1 MQPLL
6 RTAIA
11 LCGCCISVLAVAQAV
26 VTGRVVDDRTGEAL
40 PFVHVRPDGAAQ
52 GVLADADGRFAV
64 EVVRFPTAFVC
75 SYVGYS
81 VQRFEVHGEAP
92 VVVRLRALTKE
103 LSEAVVRPGENPAH
117 RIIEA
122 VHANRKR
129 NDGLGAGSFRYT
141 SYARTVFTIEADSA
155 LMTDTARIAEL
166 DSSRREIVEFMNE
179 QHLLLIESATRRT
192 FRPPNGDHE
201 EVLALRVSGFEDPGL
216 LALVA
221 ATKTFSMYEPL
232 IPLGEKTYMSP
243 ISRGSV
249 NSYLFVLEDTLYQGA
264 DSVFVI
270 SYRPRTGKN
279 FEGLAGTLWVNSDG
293 YALQNVVAGPVKRG
307 EGQGLK
313 VQQVHKRVG
322 GTWFPVQLNTTYFFD
337 GITLNGFQPLG
348 IGRVQLRDIETGIAV
363 ERSEVSGPEF
373 VMDPLALH
381 RDEAYW
387 GALRPDTLGRKEL
400 RTYRFID
407 SLSKAENLGRTLKGL
422 EALLSGNIPW
432 GPIDIE
438 LRRVLSANAL
448 EDVRLGLGLSTN
460 DRVSRVVRVGG
471 WFGYGFGD
479 KAWKYGADLRVKPRP
494 SRSLE
499 LHAYYANDLVESGG
513 IAFKGPR
520 SLLLSDDVRLLYMD
534 RMDRVERIGGTV
546 HMRLASGLR
555 MWVGTAS
562 ELRINDLGYRFVQ
575 PLGEG
580 VERLVDDFRSGEV
593 SVDVRYARGERLAQ
607 LPDRQVD
614 LGTKWPVLQVSFA
627 QAVEGLWEGEQQW
640 WRAAVQTGKSFRTR
654 RLGTPSIRVMAGI
667 ADATAAYPFLFNMR
681 GSRGEGLWVNTPYAF
696 ETMVPGEF
704 LADRFVVLHYR
715 HSFGKLL
722 LKTKKWQPLPSLVT
736 SAGWGGL
743 DHAAS
748 HRGYDFRTMEEG
760 FIESGAEIL
769 FRNNLSALGFGMYW
783 RYGPY
788 ALPDATDNLYLKL
801 ALGIGI

>member
-1 MQPLL
+1 M
-6 RTAIA
+6 
-11 LCGCCISVLAVAQAV
+11 
-26 VTGRVVDDRTGEAL
+26 VDDRTGEPL
-40 PFVHVRPDGAAQ
+40 PFVHVRSEGVGQ
-52 GVLADADGRFAV
+52 GVLADADGRFTLDVA
-64 EVVRFPTAFVC
+64 ELPTALVF
-75 SYVGYS
+75 SYVGYAAL
-81 VQRFEVHGEAP
+81 QHEVTDFGP
-92 VVVRLRALTKE
+92 VVVRLQALTKE
-103 LSEAVVRPGENPAH
+103 LSAAVVRPGQNPAH

-129 NDGLGAGSFRYT
+129 NDGLSAGSFRYT

-166 DSSRREIVEFMNE
+166 DSSRREIVDFMNE

-221 ATKTFSMYEPL
+221 STKTFSMYEPL

-249 NSYLFVLEDTLYQGA
+249 NSYLFILEDTLYQGA

-279 FEGLAGTLWVNSDG
+279 FDGLAGTLWVNSDG

-313 VQQVHKRVG
+313 VQQVHKRIG
-322 GTWFPVQLNTTYFFD
+322 STWFPVQLNTTYFFD
-337 GITLNGFQPLG
+337 GISLNGFQPLG
-348 IGRVQLRDIETGIAV
+348 IGRVQLRDIETGV
-363 ERSEVSGPEF
+363 DVKRSEVGGPELS
-373 VMDPLALH
+373 VDPLALR
-381 RDEAYW
+381 RDESYW
-387 GALRPDTLGRKEL
+387 QALRPDTLGRKEL
-400 RTYRFID
+400 KTYRVID
-407 SLSKAENLGRTLKGL
+407 SLSKAENLGRTLMGL

-432 GPIDIE
+432 GPVDID

-460 DRVSRVVRVGG
+460 DRVSRVARAGG

-499 LHAYYANDLVESGG
+499 VHAYYANDLVESAGV
-513 IAFKGPR
+513 AFKGPR

-562 ELRINDLGYRFVQ
+562 ELRINDLGYRHVL

-580 VERLVDDFRSGEV
+580 VERLVNDFRSGEV
-593 SVDVRYARGERLAQ
+593 SIDVRYAHGERLAQ

-640 WRAAVQTGKSFRTR
+640 WRASVQAGKSFRTR
-654 RLGTPSIRVMAGI
+654 RMGTPSLRVMAGM

-696 ETMVPGEF
+696 ETMVPGKF

-715 HSFGKLL
+715 HAFGKLL
-722 LKTKKWQPLPSLVT
+722 LKTRKWQPLPTFVT
-736 SAGWGGL
+736 NVGWGSL
-743 DHAAS
+743 DQAAN
-748 HRGYDFRTMEEG
+748 HRGYDFRSMEAG
-760 FIESGAEIL
+760 LFESGAEIL
-769 FRNNLSALGFGMYW
+769 FRNNLSALGFGVYW

-788 ALPDATDNLYLKL
+788 ALKDATDNVYLKL

>member
-1 MQPLL
+1 MLPLL

-11 LCGCCISVLAVAQAV
+11 LSVGCLSVLAQAQIV
-26 VTGRVVDDRTGEAL
+26 LTGRVVDDRTGEPL
-40 PFVHVRPDGAAQ
+40 PFVHVHAEGNGQ
-52 GVLADADGRFAV
+52 GLLADADGHFTLDVAALPV
-64 EVVRFPTAFVC
+64 GLTC
-75 SYVGYS
+75 SYVGYAPLR
-81 VQRFEVHGEAP
+81 VEATQP
-92 VVVRLRALTKE
+92 GPHVLRMQALSKE
-103 LSEAVVRPGENPAH
+103 LKETIVRPGENPAH
-117 RIIEA
+117 RIIGT

-129 NDGLGAGSFRYT
+129 NDGLSAGSFRYT

-155 LMTDTARIAEL
+155 LMTDTARIAGL
-166 DSSRREIVEFMNE
+166 DSNRREIVDFMNE

-192 FRPPNGDHE
+192 FRPPNGDRE

-221 ATKTFSMYEPL
+221 STRTFSMYEPL

-249 NSYLFVLEDTLYQGA
+249 NSYLFILEDTLYQGA

-279 FEGLAGTLWVNSDG
+279 FDGLAGTLWVNSDG

-313 VQQVHKRVG
+313 VQQVHQRVG
-322 GTWFPVQLNTTYFFD
+322 DTWFPVQLNTTYFFD

-348 IGRVQLRDIETGIAV
+348 IGRVQIRDVETGV
-363 ERSEVSGPEF
+363 DVKRSEVAGPEF
-373 VMDPLALH
+373 AVDPLAVR
-381 RDEAYW
+381 RDESYW
-387 GALRPDTLGRKEL
+387 QALRPDTLGRKEL
-400 RTYRFID
+400 RTYHVID
-407 SLSKAENLGRTLKGL
+407 SISKAENLGRTLKGL

-432 GPIDIE
+432 GPIDLE

-460 DRVSRVVRVGG
+460 DRVSRVARVGG

-479 KAWKYGADLRVKPRP
+479 KAWKYGGDLRVKPMP
-494 SRSLE
+494 ARSLE

-513 IAFKGPR
+513 VTFKGPR

-562 ELRINDLGYRFVQ
+562 ELRINDLGYRFVEPQ
-575 PLGEG
+575 GEG
-580 VERLVDDFRSGEV
+580 VSRLVNDFRSGEV
-593 SVDVRYARGERLAQ
+593 SVDVRFAHGERLAQ

-614 LGTKWPVLQVSFA
+614 LGTKWPVLQVSFM

-640 WRAAVQTGKSFRTR
+640 WRVAAQVGKSFRTR
-654 RLGTPSIRVMAGI
+654 RMGTPSVRVMAGV

-681 GSRGEGLWVNTPYAF
+681 GSRGDGWWVNTPYAF

-722 LKTKKWQPLPSLVT
+722 LKTKKWQPLPTIVT
-736 SAGWGGL
+736 STGWGAL
-743 DHAAS
+743 DHPAN
-748 HRGYDFRTMEEG
+748 HRGYDFRSMEDG
-760 FIESGAEIL
+760 FFESGAEIL
-769 FRNNLSALGFGMYW
+769 FRNNLSALGFGVYW

-788 ALPDATDNLYLKL
+788 ALPDAMDNLYLKL

>member
-1 MQPLL
+1 M
-6 RTAIA
+6 
-11 LCGCCISVLAVAQAV
+11 
-26 VTGRVVDDRTGEAL
+26 
-40 PFVHVRPDGAAQ
+40 
-52 GVLADADGRFAV
+52 LADADGRFTLDVAV
-64 EVVRFPTAFVC
+64 LPTALVF

-81 VQRFEVHGEAP
+81 ELQHEVTDLGP
-92 VVVRLRALTKE
+92 VVVRLQALTKE
-103 LSEAVVRPGENPAH
+103 LSAAVVRPGQNPAH

-122 VHANRKR
+122 VHANRRR
-129 NDGLGAGSFRYT
+129 NDGLSAGSFRYT

-166 DSSRREIVEFMNE
+166 DSSRREIVDIMNE

-221 ATKTFSMYEPL
+221 STKTFSMYEPL

-249 NSYLFVLEDTLYQGA
+249 NSYLFILEDTLYQGA

-279 FEGLAGTLWVNSDG
+279 FDGLAGTLWVNSDG

-313 VQQVHKRVG
+313 VQQLHKRIG
-322 GTWFPVQLNTTYFFD
+322 ATWFPVQLNTTYFFD

-348 IGRVQLRDIETGIAV
+348 IGRVQLRDIETGV
-363 ERSEVSGPEF
+363 DVKRSEVGGPELS
-373 VMDPLALH
+373 VDPLALR
-381 RDEAYW
+381 RDESYW
-387 GALRPDTLGRKEL
+387 QALRPDTLGRKEL
-400 RTYRFID
+400 KTYRVID

-422 EALLSGNIPW
+422 EALLSGHIPW
-432 GPIDIE
+432 GPVDID

-460 DRVSRVVRVGG
+460 DRVSRVARAGG

-499 LHAYYANDLVESGG
+499 MHAYYANDLVESGG
-513 IAFKGPR
+513 VAFKGPR

-534 RMDRVERIGGTV
+534 RMDRVERIGATV

-562 ELRINDLGYRFVQ
+562 ELRINDLGYGHVL

-580 VERLVDDFRSGEV
+580 VERLVNDFRSGEV
-593 SVDVRYARGERLAQ
+593 SIDLRYAHGERLAQ
-607 LPDRQVD
+607 LPDGQVD

-640 WRAAVQTGKSFRTR
+640 WRASVQAGKSFRTR
-654 RLGTPSIRVMAGI
+654 RMGTPSLRVMAGM

-715 HSFGKLL
+715 HAFGKLL
-722 LKTKKWQPLPSLVT
+722 LKTRKWQPLPTFVT
-736 SAGWGGL
+736 NVGWGSL
-743 DHAAS
+743 DYAAN
-748 HRGYDFRTMEEG
+748 HRGYDFRSMEAG
-760 FIESGAEIL
+760 LFESGAEIL
-769 FRNNLSALGFGMYW
+769 FRNNLSALGFGVYW

-788 ALPDATDNLYLKL
+788 ALKDATDNVYLKL

>member
-1 MQPLL
+1 MLPLL
-6 RTAIA
+6 RTTLA
-11 LCGCCISVLAVAQAV
+11 LCAGFLSLVACAQTL
-26 VTGRVVDDRTGEAL
+26 VTGRVVDERTGEPL
-40 PFVHVRPDGAAQ
+40 PFVHVRAHGAGQ
-52 GVLADADGRFAV
+52 GLLADADGHFTVDVAAL
-64 EVVRFPTAFVC
+64 PTTLMC

-81 VQRFEVHGEAP
+81 LLQIEVVDAGPH
-92 VVVRLRALTKE
+92 VLRMHALSKE

-122 VHANRKR
+122 VHANRRR
-129 NDGLGAGSFRYT
+129 NDGLSAGSFRYT

-155 LMTDTARIAEL
+155 LMTDTARIAQL
-166 DSSRREIVEFMNE
+166 DSNRREIVEFMNE
-179 QHLLLIESATRRT
+179 QYLLLIESATRRT
-192 FRPPNGDHE
+192 FRAPGGDHE

-221 ATKTFSMYEPL
+221 STKTFSMYEPL

-249 NSYLFVLEDTLYQGA
+249 NSYLFILEDTLFQGP

-322 GTWFPVQLNTTYFFD
+322 ATWFPEQLNTTYFFD

-348 IGRVQLRDIETGIAV
+348 IGRVQIRDIETGIEV
-363 ERSEVSGPEF
+363 KRSEVSGPELS
-373 VMDPLALH
+373 VDPLALH
-381 RDEAYW
+381 RDETYW
-387 GALRPDTLGRKEL
+387 RALRPDPLGRKEL
-400 RTYRFID
+400 TTYHVID
-407 SLSKAENLGRTLKGL
+407 SIGKADHLGRSLKGL

-432 GPIDIE
+432 GPVDFE
-438 LRRVLSANAL
+438 LRRIVSANAL

-460 DRVSRVVRVGG
+460 DRVSRVARAGG

-479 KAWKYGADLRVKPRP
+479 KAWKYGGDLRVKPMP

-499 LHAYYANDLVESGG
+499 LHLYYANDLLESGG
-513 IAFKGPR
+513 VAFKGPR

-534 RMDRVERIGGTV
+534 RMDRVERIGGSV
-546 HMRLASGLR
+546 HLRLARGLR
-555 MWVGTAS
+555 AWVGTAS
-562 ELRINDLGYRFVQ
+562 ELRINELGYRYVQ
-575 PLGEG
+575 TISEG
-580 VERLVDDFRSGEV
+580 VERLVNDFRSGEV
-593 SVDVRYARGERLAQ
+593 SMDVRYAHGERLAQ
-607 LPDRQVD
+607 LPDRQMG
-614 LGTKWPVLQVSFA
+614 LGTRWPVLQVSFA
-627 QAVEGLWEGEQQW
+627 QAVEGLWEGEQEW
-640 WRAAVQTGKSFRTR
+640 WRLAAQLGKSFRTR
-654 RLGTPSIRVMAGI
+654 RMGTPAVRVMAGV
-667 ADATAAYPFLFNMR
+667 ADASAAYPFLFNMR
-681 GSRGEGLWVNTPYAF
+681 GSRGEGWWVNTPYAF

-715 HSFGKLL
+715 HSFGRLL
-722 LKTKKWQPLPSLVT
+722 LKTRKWQPLPTIVSN
-736 SAGWGGL
+736 AGWGALEQPGN
-743 DHAAS
+743 HQ
-748 HRGYDFRTMEEG
+748 GYDFRSMENG
-760 FIESGAEIL
+760 LFESGAEIL
-769 FRNNLSALGFGMYW
+769 FRNNLSALGFGVYW

-788 ALPDATDNLYLKL
+788 ALPDATDNLYVKL

>member
-1 MQPLL
+1 M
-6 RTAIA
+6 
-11 LCGCCISVLAVAQAV
+11 
-26 VTGRVVDDRTGEAL
+26 
-40 PFVHVRPDGAAQ
+40 
-52 GVLADADGRFAV
+52 LADADGRFAV
-64 EVVRFPTAFVC
+64 EVAALPTTLIC
-75 SYVGYS
+75 SYVGYQPLRYES
-81 VQRFEVHGEAP
+81 WDERP
-92 VVVRLRALTKE
+92 VVLRLHALTKE

-129 NDGLGAGSFRYT
+129 NDGLSAGSFRYT

-155 LMTDTARIAEL
+155 LMTDKARIAQL
-166 DSSRREIVEFMNE
+166 DSNGREIVEFMNE

-192 FRPPNGDHE
+192 FRPPNGDRE

-221 ATKTFSMYEPL
+221 STKTFSMYEPL

-243 ISRGSV
+243 IARGSV
-249 NSYLFVLEDTLYQGA
+249 NSYLFILEDTLFQGT

-270 SYRPRTGKN
+270 SYRPRTSKN
-279 FEGLAGTLWVNSDG
+279 FEGLSGTLWVNSDG

-313 VQQVHKRVG
+313 VQQVHKRIG
-322 GTWFPVQLNTTYFFD
+322 ATWFPVQLNTTYFFD

-348 IGRVQLRDIETGIAV
+348 IGRVQLRDVETGIEV
-363 ERSEVSGPEF
+363 SRSEVAGPEF

-387 GALRPDTLGRKEL
+387 RALRPDTLGKKEL
-400 RTYRFID
+400 KTYQVID
-407 SLSKAENLGRTLKGL
+407 SISKAENLGRTLKGL
-422 EALLSGNIPW
+422 EALLSGSIPW
-432 GPIDIE
+432 GPVDFE
-438 LRRVLSANAL
+438 LRRIISANAL

-460 DRVSRVVRVGG
+460 DRVSRVARLGG

-479 KAWKYGADLRVKPRP
+479 KTWKYGADVRVKPKP
-494 SRSLE
+494 ARSLE
-499 LHAYYANDLVESGG
+499 VHAYYANDLVESGG
-513 IAFKGPR
+513 VAFKGPR
-520 SLLLSDDVRLLYMD
+520 TLLLSDDVRLLYMD

-546 HMRLASGLR
+546 HLRLASGLR
-555 MWVGTAS
+555 MWLGTAS

-580 VERLVDDFRSGEV
+580 VERLVNDFRSGEV
-593 SVDVRYARGERLAQ
+593 SVDVRYAHGERLAQ
-607 LPDRQVD
+607 LPGRQVD

-627 QAVEGLWEGEQQW
+627 QAVDGLWEGEQQW

-654 RLGTPSIRVMAGI
+654 RMGTPSVRVMAGM
-667 ADATAAYPFLFNMR
+667 ADATAAYPFLFNLR
-681 GSRGEGLWVNTPYAF
+681 GSRGEGWWLNTPYAF

-704 LADRFVVLHYR
+704 LSDRFIVVHYR

-722 LKTKKWQPLPSLVT
+722 LKTKKWQPLPTLVT

-743 DHAAS
+743 EHAAN
-748 HRGYDFRTMEEG
+748 HRGYDFRSMVEG
-760 FIESGAEIL
+760 FFESGAEVL
-769 FRNNLSALGFGMYW
+769 FRNNLSALGFGVYW

-788 ALPDATDNLYLKL
+788 ALPDAMDNLYLKL